1 MVTVSNVDLISVS
14 DSAGTAFGG
23 FDWTEHEGK
32 GVRLFVQG
40 FG

>member
-1 MVTVSNVDLISVS
+1 VNNLQLINVS
-14 DSAGTAFGG
+14 DSATEAFSA

>member
-1 MVTVSNVDLISVS
+1 VNTVGMINVS
-14 DSAGTAFGG
+14 DSANEAFGG
-23 FDWTEHEGK
+23 FNWEENGDK